1 MTDVPRGAKSRRGG
15 RGTGWLLL
23 TSLLV
28 LAILA
33 SSTLVFTNRVELL
46 RDVFVWAYE
55 RSCARYSAVRQSL
68 GEPDP
73 FRLHHRQLMAEL
85 IHEIVCERMDKKA
98 AVAIIRRQAAQSVP
112 AEDQLR
118 FDELVETELM
128 SLHEGNIARY
138 RVRPSQYQA
147 WKQTWR

>member
-1 MTDVPRGAKSRRGG
+1 M
-15 RGTGWLLL
+15 W
-23 TSLLV
+23 
-28 LAILA
+28 
-33 SSTLVFTNRVELL
+33 TLRSESCMVSMQVYELNRVELL